1 MWLTRL
7 ALRYPVSTFLIAATI
22 AVLGFVSVAQLPID
36 LLPSISIPTVS
47 VSTNYPGAS
56 PLDMEQTVTAP
67 IERAVSSVNN
77 AEYVQSTT
85 REGTSRVQVYFNWGA
100 NTDVAMVDIIQRV
113 NRAMRS
119 MPDGISQPIVQR
131 FDITSRPVCNIVVY
145 GDMDQR
151 DLHDLA
157 ANVIEP
163 QIEHLPGVAQAPVS
177 GGRIREIHVTLD
189 RNRLQALRVPI
200 QSVLTAIANSNL
212 TLPSG
217 DLKSGPFDYALKT
230 QSRFNLVQPMQNIV
244 VKTIAGVPV
253 PISAIGAVEDSY
265 QEQTEIVRI
274 NGKPGLTL
282 PVQKLANA
290 NTVGVVDRVRAALPH
305 LAGVPPTVQ
314 LSISSD
320 QSRYI
325 RQTTSGLARE
335 ALLGALLA
343 MLVIIVF
350 IRSFRGTLIVAVA
363 IPLSILVTFI
373 YFRFGNVTL
382 NIMTFGG
389 LALAVGRLVDD
400 SIVALEVSSRHYGK
414 RRPGQTKMEATLDA
428 AQEVASP
435 ILVSTMATVIVFLPV
450 VFLTGVAKLMFVPL
464 TITIAVAL
472 FGSYFV
478 SRTVTPL
485 MCYRWLEPERPI
497 DRTATGFGERF
508 RTVFHDAIEH
518 LDTWYERA
526 LRWTIARRRL
536 VLLSITG
543 LALLS
548 APLIKF
554 IGTEFFPDQDESQFS
569 VSIRLPVGTRVEQ
582 TSIFATQVEQI
593 LQQNVPE
600 IQTMITDV
608 GTGGGGGRSS
618 GSHAGSIQV
627 TLVPTDRR
635 RRSVFQIT
643 NAVRPLLQRIPGAS
657 TTVNAGGFLRFLLNF
672 GSSAPIDIQVQGF
685 DLATG
690 SSLAA
695 QVAGIV
701 RSTPGATDVQVSRE
715 DNLPELRVNID
726 RDKAGVLG
734 ISAGDVANA
743 VNACMTGAVASTF
756 TDTVTGNAYDVLV
769 RLDERFRSSPEDLQS
784 IVLAA
789 NGGQVVL
796 LGNIATITRAN
807 SPVQIDRRNQQRLVD
822 VTANVTGRDLG
833 SVAADIGRKVSKLD
847 VPAGFSITQSGNVEQ
862 QNRTFR
868 GLLLA
873 FALAILLVYVV
884 MASQFQSLVDPFI
897 IMFTVPLGMIGV
909 LWALFLTN
917 TTLSVTSFQG
927 IIVMVGVVVSNGVLL
942 VDYTNRLRATG
953 LPLREAVVT
962 AGRTRLKPI
971 LMTTLTTVLG
981 MVPMALG
988 LGGESTQAPL
998 AIAVIG
1004 GLSVSTLLTLF
1015 FVPNLYTL
1023 FEERFKRKPATG
1035 SETAAAS

>member
-22 AVLGFVSVAQLPID
+22 AVLGFVSLAQLPID

-47 VSTNYPGAS
+47 VSTNYAGAS

-77 AEYVQSTT
+77 AEYVQSST

-113 NRAMRS
+113 NRAMRQ
-119 MPDGISQPIVQR
+119 MPDGVSQPIVQR
-131 FDITSRPVCNIVVY
+131 FDITSRPVCNIVVF

-151 DLHDLA
+151 DLYDLA
-157 ANVIEP
+157 VNVIEP

-177 GGRIREIHVTLD
+177 GGRIREIHVILD
-189 RNRLQALRVPI
+189 RNRLQALKVPI
-200 QSVLTAIANSNL
+200 QSVLSAIANSNL

-217 DLKSGPFDYALKT
+217 DLKTGPFDYALKT
-230 QSRFNLVQPMQNIV
+230 ESRFNVVRPMENIV
-244 VKTIAGVPV
+244 VKTIAGVPI
-253 PISAIGAVEDSY
+253 PISAVGTVEDSY
-265 QEQTEIVRI
+265 REQNEIVRI

-282 PVQKLANA
+282 QVQKLANA
-290 NTVGVVDRVRAALPH
+290 NTVAVVDRVRKALPH

-314 LSISSD
+314 VSISSD

-350 IRSFRGTLIVAVA
+350 IRSFRGTIIVALA
-363 IPLSILVTFI
+363 IPLSILVAFI

-400 SIVALEVSSRHYGK
+400 SIVALEVSSRHYGL
-414 RRPGQTKMEATLDA
+414 RRAGQTKMDATLAA

-435 ILVSTMATVIVFLPV
+435 ILVSTLATVIVFLPV

-464 TITIAVAL
+464 TLTIAVAL

-485 MCYRWLEPERPI
+485 MCYRWLEPEKPL
-497 DRTATGFGERF
+497 DRAATGFGERF
-508 RTVFHDAIEH
+508 RAAFHDAIER
-518 LDTWYERA
+518 LDAWYERA

-569 VSIRLPVGTRVEQ
+569 VSFRLPVGTRVEE
-582 TSIFATQVEQI
+582 TGRIAAQVEQI

-600 IQTMITDV
+600 IQTMITQV
-608 GTGGGGGRSS
+608 GTGRRNA

-635 RRSVFQIT
+635 HRTVFQIA
-643 NAVRPLLQRIPGAS
+643 NAVRPLMQRIPGATANVS
-657 TTVNAGGFLRFLLNF
+657 TGGFLRFLLNF

-690 SSLAA
+690 SRLATE
-695 QVAGIV
+695 VAGIV
-701 RSTPGATDVQVSRE
+701 RSTPGATDVEISRE

-734 ISAGDVANA
+734 ISAGDVASA
-743 VNACMTGAVASTF
+743 VNACVSGAVASTF
-756 TDTVTGNAYDVLV
+756 TDTVTGNAYDILV
-769 RLDERFRSSPEDLQS
+769 RLDERFRSSPEDLLG

-789 NGGQVVL
+789 NAGQVVL
-796 LGNIATITRAN
+796 LGNIATVTRAN

-847 VPAGFSITQSGNVEQ
+847 IPPGFSITQSGNVEQ
-862 QNRTFR
+862 QNRTFS

-897 IMFTVPLGMIGV
+897 IMFTVPLGMVGV

-942 VDYTNRLRATG
+942 VDYTNRLRAAG
-953 LPLREAVVT
+953 LELREAVVT

-1004 GLSVSTLLTLF
+1004 GLTVSTGFTLF

-1023 FEERFKRKPATG
+1023 FEERFKRKPPAG
-1035 SETAAAS
+1035 PESSVAG